1 MEIREI
7 YDWSG
12 KNGVISLTPE
22 YSKREVRNAGRI
34 LAEGD
39 ADAAEYARALKL
51 QTTGGRLTP
60 CRSRRFTCTSGTN
73 TDNTLSHSASSGF
86 LRLRQSWGAFQRW
99 A

>member
-34 LAEGD
+34 LAAGNT
-39 ADAAEYARALKL
+39 DAAEYARAVEIA
-51 QTTGGRLTP
+51 
-60 CRSRRFTCTSGTN
+60 
-73 TDNTLSHSASSGF
+73 DN
-86 LRLRQSWGAFQRW
+86 
-99 A
+99 